1 MAIKQSKKLEVMD
14 KFNVEYKQNYA
25 VRMRRFVKYNT
36 EVDIKFTQVQNYD
49 ASSGS
54 ANKYVKTYAEK
65 VNRFVMCY
73 SKVHLDKESWFVE
86 KRDAIDHIGHVC
98 CHIGHMAIWP

>member
-25 VRMRRFVKYNT
+25 VRVRRFVKYNT

-65 VNRFVMCY
+65 VNRFVTCY
-73 SKVHLDKESWFVE
+73 SKVDIRFT
-86 KRDAIDHIGHVC
+86 
-98 CHIGHMAIWP
+98 